1 MRAEPHYHCGIV
13 NHVSIAE
20 TELSLNGMYSMR
32 HRVVVGLLALVLAF
46 VGMHEHV
53 HAQPAALVGT
63 DPVIIEPMRQTQ
75 AVIGRLVARENAT
88 IAARVAGTVSDV
100 RVQVGDHV
108 EVGDVLVVLD
118 LERLEAEVSLVEAE
132 IGEIEAR
139 AAAAQAGEAIARQ
152 DLARLEGLRES
163 AAFSQGRY
171 DDAIQEVLRMA
182 SLAAEADARLRRG
195 LVAYDLAR
203 LDLDY
208 ATVRAPF
215 GGVVSD
221 RHAGLGEYLSLGA
234 PVVALIND
242 SDLEIEVSVPF
253 DRLGGLTPGAEIGVR
268 LAERGG
274 DDADMTTATVRA
286 IVPIEDPL
294 TRTRRVRLTPDFDE
308 QALGLAANQSVT
320 AMVPTSAERDVL
332 TVHKDAVI
340 SGPAGNM
347 VFLVVDD
354 TAQPRP
360 ITIGASVG
368 QRFEVVNGLAEGD
381 EVVVRGNER
390 LAPGQAV
397 NTGGPPDGSPP
408 ASG

>member
-1 MRAEPHYHCGIV
+1 MRQCAAYGLIV
-13 NHVSIAE
+13 FALLI
-20 TELSLNGMYSMR
+20 
-32 HRVVVGLLALVLAF
+32 VGSAAPAF
-46 VGMHEHV
+46 
-53 HAQPAALVGT
+53 AQPAALVGT
-63 DPVIIEPMRQTQ
+63 DPVIVEPMSQTQ

-88 IAARVAGTVSDV
+88 IAARVAGAVSEV

-108 EVGDVLVVLD
+108 ETGDILVILD

-139 AAAAQAGEAIARQ
+139 AGAARAGETIAQQ

-171 DDAIQEVLRMA
+171 DDAIQEVLRMG

-208 ATVRAPF
+208 ATIRAPF
-215 GGVVSD
+215 PGSVSE
-221 RHAGLGEYLSLGA
+221 RHAGLGEYLSIGA

-274 DDADMTTATVRA
+274 DDADMTMATVRA

-294 TRTRRVRLTPDFDE
+294 TRTRRVRLTPSFDE
-308 QALGLAANQSVT
+308 HEFGLAANQSVT
-320 AMVPTSAERDVL
+320 AMVPTSAARDVL

-340 SGPAGNM
+340 NGPGGAM
-347 VFLVVDD
+347 VFLVVDGI
-354 TAQPRP
+354 AQPRP

-368 QRFEVVNGLAEGD
+368 QRFEVLSGLAEGD

-397 NTGGPPDGSPP
+397 TTGGSPGDGPP
-408 ASG
+408 AAG